1 MGQRIGLVEDDER
14 VRHALARVI
23 ARAPNFTLWF
33 ESGSVAGA
41 LDWMRACQP
50 QNWPEVWLV
59 DLGLPD
65 GSGLDVIREALRLH
79 PGSHVM
85 VVSVFGDEEKVLD
98 SIASGASGYL
108 LKGERD
114 EDLLLH
120 LHDLLRGGSP
130 MSPLIA
136 RQVLN
141 RMRALSGSP
150 GRERALSPSIALDEA
165 RDEGGLTRRESET
178 LDLISRGYS
187 YDEVAQEL
195 GMSANTVRHHI
206 RSIYAKLGVH
216 SKVAAVNE
224 ARRRKWLVTG

>member
-41 LDWMRACQP
+41 LDWMRACPP

-98 SIASGASGYL
+98 SIACGASGYL

-120 LHDLLRGGSP
+120 LNDLLRGGSP
-130 MSPLIA
+130 MSPMIA

-141 RMRALSGSP
+141 RMRALSDRSAEDRRP
-150 GRERALSPSIALDEA
+150 DLRRVADDAIDVV
-165 RDEGGLTRRESET
+165 GLTRREQET
-178 LDLISRGYS
+178 LDLIARGYS
-187 YDEVAQEL
+187 YDEVAAGL
-195 GMSANTVRHHI
+195 SMSANTVRHHI

-216 SKVAAVNE
+216 SKVEAVNE
-224 ARRRKWLVTG
+224 ARRRKWLVAD

>member
-23 ARAPNFTLWF
+23 ARAPEFTLWF
-33 ESGSVAGA
+33 ESGSVGGA
-41 LDWMRACQP
+41 LAWMRGCPPAH
-50 QNWPEVWLV
+50 WPEVWLV

-79 PGSHVM
+79 PASHVM

-150 GRERALSPSIALDEA
+150 GRERRADPHHASDDLGDDI
-165 RDEGGLTRRESET
+165 GLTRRERET
-178 LDLISRGYS
+178 LELIARGYS

-195 GMSANTVRHHI
+195 TMSANTVRHHI

-216 SKVAAVNE
+216 SKVEAVNE
-224 ARRRKWLVTG
+224 ARRRKWLVAE

>member
-1 MGQRIGLVEDDER
+1 MVQRIGLVEDDER

-23 ARAPNFTLWF
+23 ARSPEFSLWF
-33 ESGSVAGA
+33 ESGSVSGA
-41 LDWMRACQP
+41 TSWMRACP
-50 QNWPEVWLV
+50 TDGWPEIWLV

-65 GSGLDVIREALRLH
+65 GSGLEVIREALRLH
-79 PGSHVM
+79 PKSHVM

-114 EDLLLH
+114 EDLLLN
-120 LHDLLRGGSP
+120 LRDLLRGGSP

-141 RMRALSGSP
+141 RMRALSGSSE
-150 GRERALSPSIALDEA
+150 RERRPTASVAS
-165 RDEGGLTRRESET
+165 DEGDHVGLTRRESET

-195 GMSANTVRHHI
+195 SMSANTVRHHI

-224 ARRRKWLVTG
+224 ARRRNWLVTG